1 MQPRS
6 IFAGRA
12 ASAPLPLPSRPVRPV
27 RPASQQRLPR
37 PLQLQ
42 PLRATP
48 AAEFLTNQS
57 AIIGQGIVYFTLF
70 YTTTNWWYYRRT
82 RKDAEA
88 AAEAAAEAE
97 EESSKNRKKK

>member
-1 MQPRS
+1 MQSRS
-6 IFAGRA
+6 IFASRA
-12 ASAPLPLPSRPVRPV
+12 ASAPLPLPSRSVRSV
-27 RPASQQRLPR
+27 RSVRTANPQRLP
-37 PLQLQ
+37 Q

-48 AAEFLTNQS
+48 VAEFLVDQS

-88 AAEAAAEAE
+88 AAKAE

>member
-1 MQPRS
+1 MQSRS
-6 IFAGRA
+6 IFASRA
-12 ASAPLPLPSRPVRPV
+12 ASAPLPLPLPSRSVRSVRP
-27 RPASQQRLPR
+27 Q
-37 PLQLQ
+37 PLQLLQ

-88 AAEAAAEAE
+88 AAKAE